1 MPDVEAL
8 RGAWLNLVL
17 PFGAEEGSAWAAFT
31 DLAVRYSG
39 LERHYHN
46 LDHIADMLRTVDG
59 LRDLAQDLA
68 AVRFAVWFHDAV
80 YDSRASDNEERSAAL
95 AVETLRRLGVPDATV
110 LRTADLILLTK
121 THLAAPHDVDGQIL
135 LDADLAI
142 LGADPVRYVE
152 YAAAIRREYGWVPE
166 EEYRVGRARVL
177 RQFLDRPHLYFTERL
192 FAALE
197 TRARANLQAEILAL
211 ASK

>member
-8 RGAWLNLVL
+8 RGAWLDLVL
-17 PFGAEEGSAWAAFT
+17 AFGGEEGSARAAFT
-31 DLAVRYSG
+31 DLAERYAAP
-39 LERHYHN
+39 ERRYHT

-59 LRDLAQDLA
+59 LRDLAQDPA

-95 AVETLRRLGVPDATV
+95 AVEVLRRLGVSENPIV
-110 LRTADLILLTK
+110 RTADLIRLTK
-121 THLAAPHDVDGQIL
+121 THLAAPDDGDGHIL

-142 LGADPVRYVE
+142 LGADPVRYAA

-166 EEYRVGRARVL
+166 EEYRAGRARVL
-177 RQFLDRPHLYFTERL
+177 RTFLDRPRLYFTGRM

-197 TRARANLQAEILAL
+197 IQARANLLGEIQAL
-211 ASK
+211 APS

>member
-17 PFGAEEGSAWAAFT
+17 AFGAEEDSARAAFT
-31 DLAVRYSG
+31 GLAECYAAP
-39 LERHYHN
+39 ERHYHN
-46 LDHIADMLRTVDG
+46 LDHLADMLRTVDG

-80 YDSRASDNEERSAAL
+80 YDSRASDNEEQSAAL
-95 AVETLRRLGVPDATV
+95 AVEVLRRLGVSENTIV
-110 LRTADLILLTK
+110 RTADLIRLTK
-121 THLAAPHDVDGQIL
+121 THLAAPDDGDGHIL

-142 LGADPVRYVE
+142 LGADPVRYAA
-152 YAAAIRREYGWVPE
+152 YTAAIRREYGWVPE
-166 EEYRVGRARVL
+166 EEYRAGRARVL
-177 RQFLDRPHLYFTERL
+177 RKFLDRPRLYITERM

-197 TRARANLQAEILAL
+197 TQARANLQAEIQAF
-211 ASK
+211 AS